1 MENKLTSKEELLKEL
16 EDKEITI
23 DDIEDQ
29 DEDVQIEENQRKLY
43 IEKSDPPIKSLYD
56 DFKDGVLILQPKF
69 QRKYVMKAPTASRLV
84 ESILLDV
91 PLPMFYFAEEQ
102 DNTVSVID
110 GQQRLTSIFSFIDA
124 KFLYNNAPF
133 KLTGLKVLK
142 ELNGKTYKDLDVSL
156 QRKLKQTPLRVVTI
170 KKESNPD
177 LKFEIFERLNTGATP
192 LNEDEI
198 RNTVYRGKF
207 IDLLAELEEDKTFNE
222 LVNKPNFKNRMLYR
236 GMILRFFAF
245 YERTYLNYKPSMK
258 QFCNSFLNENRNL
271 SEEKVE
277 RFKTVFKDTLSI
289 VFSVFNDCA
298 FRRFAKD
305 EKSNNFNWIKTRI
318 NMALFDI
325 QMWGFT
331 RYRKEQIY
339 PHLEEIKEA
348 MIELMTS
355 DQKFIDSIQLK
366 TSNTDM
372 VDYRFK
378 TWQNKLETIITKKS
392 DARIFPYSVKEK
404 LYKEDPTCKLCNQ
417 HIACIDDAH
426 VDHILPYS
434 KSGETCIDNAQITH
448 RWCNQHKSNN

>member
-1 MENKLTSKEELLKEL
+1 MENELFSKEELLKEL
-16 EDKEITI
+16 ENDEITI

-29 DEDVQIEENQRKLY
+29 DEDVQIKENQRRLY

-56 DFKDGVLILQPKF
+56 DYKDGNLILQPKF
-69 QRKYVMKAPTASRLV
+69 QRKYVMKTSTASRLI

-110 GQQRLTSIFSFIDA
+110 GQQRLTAIFSFIDT

-142 ELNGKTYKDLDVSL
+142 ELNGKTYKDIDVSL

-177 LKFEIFERLNTGATP
+177 LKFEIFERLNTGSTP

-207 IDLLAELEEDKTFNE
+207 IDLLAELEENNTFNK
-222 LVNKPNFKNRMLYR
+222 LVDKPNFKNRMLYR

-245 YERTYLNYKPSMK
+245 YEKTYLNYKPSMK
-258 QFCNSFLNENRNL
+258 QFCNSFLNENRNM
-271 SEEKVE
+271 SGEKIE
-277 RFKTVFKDTLSI
+277 KFKTVFKDTLSL
-289 VFSVFNDCA
+289 VYSVFNDCA

-331 RYRKEQIY
+331 RYKKEQVY

-348 MIELMTS
+348 MIELMVT
-355 DQKFIDSIQLK
+355 DAKFIDSIQLK
-366 TSNTDM
+366 TSNADM
-372 VDYRFK
+372 VNYRFK
-378 TWQNKLETIITKKS
+378 TWQNKLETIITQKS
-392 DARIFPYSVKEK
+392 DARFFPYSVKEK

-434 KSGETCIDNAQITH
+434 KSGETTIDNAQITH
-448 RWCNQHKSNN
+448 RWCNLHKSNN